1 MTTITKT
8 YCAMCDKISGLF
20 KRTKIAISED
30 AGRRNT
36 YKVLSALS
44 DADLRDIGITRG
56 DIRYISEGGKPFRRY

>member
-1 MTTITKT
+1 MTTITRT
-8 YCAMCDKISGLF
+8 YCAMCDKISGYF
-20 KRTKIAISED
+20 KKTVTDIKED

-56 DIRYISEGGKPFRRY
+56 EIGFISEGGKPFRRY

>member
-1 MTTITKT
+1 MTTITRT
-8 YCAMCDKISGLF
+8 YCAMCDKISGYF
-20 KRTKIAISED
+20 KKTVTDIKED

-56 DIRYISEGGKPFRRY
+56 EIRFISEGGKPFRRY